1 MAPQLWFI
9 PFAVM
14 ESSLKAIFKLPYP
27 DLKIPW
33 KGNQGQFVEE
43 KLNLSYSLATA

>member
-1 MAPQLWFI
+1 MVYPICRNGEQ
-9 PFAVM
+9 
-14 ESSLKAIFKLPYP
+14 LKAIFKLPYP

-33 KGNQGQFVEE
+33 RGDRGQFVEE